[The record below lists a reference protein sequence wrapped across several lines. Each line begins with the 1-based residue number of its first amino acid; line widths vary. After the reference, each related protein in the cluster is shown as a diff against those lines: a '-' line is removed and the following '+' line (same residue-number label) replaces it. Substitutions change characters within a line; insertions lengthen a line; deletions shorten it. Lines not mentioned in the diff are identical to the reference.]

1 MGKGADMVGRIIE
14 TPDCVAEGAA
24 YLARVEPRFA
34 RALDLTGPLPLRRRA
49 DGFEPLL
56 SAIVS
61 QQVSVAAADAIWGRL
76 KAARLTGPR
85 KVMAAGDD
93 DLRACGLSRQKIRYA
108 RALAEARICFK
119 DLRTVPDEDV
129 VAALVEVPGIGRWTA
144 EIYAMFSLGRA
155 DVFAPGDLALQEAA
169 RILFEIPARP
179 TEKALR
185 EMAEP
190 WAPWRAVAARLLW
203 AYYRVAKEREGIR

>member
-1 MGKGADMVGRIIE
+1 MVGRIIE
-14 TPDCVAEGAA
+14 DLDCVAEGAA
-24 YLARVEPRFA
+24 WLAKACPRMA
-34 RALDLTGPLPLRRRA
+34 YALDQTGQLPLRRRA
-49 DGFEPLL
+49 DGFAEIL

-76 KAARLTGPR
+76 RSAGLTGPR
-85 KVMAAGDD
+85 KIMWASDD

-108 RALAEARICFK
+108 RALADARI
-119 DLRTVPDEDV
+119 DYRALREAPDDQV
-129 VAALVEVPGIGRWTA
+129 IARLTEVPGIGSWTA

-169 RILFEIPARP
+169 RILYDLPERP
-179 TEKALR
+179 KERAMR
-185 EMAEP
+185 DMAQA
-190 WAPWRAVAARLLW
+190 WSPWRSVAARTLW